1 MKGLTSGNL
10 LNGHFAGQSAEKH
23 RGAMIFTGTGGK
35 ND

>member
-23 RGAMIFTGTGGK
+23 RGEMISTDARGK
-35 ND
+35 TD